1 MGTDIHSIAQ
11 IKTNTGWQ
19 TVKTCINGDRR
30 DYEFFSLLAGVRGS
44 YLPIKEPKG
53 LPELFIAENNIHIFH
68 VGLDDKDVK
77 TFYMGYHTH
86 SYYSLKEL
94 KKYLKNAIYRVDDVA
109 HKSLEDL
116 VKVLKKIKK
125 KHGLKNKEV
134 RFVFGFDS

>member
-1 MGTDIHSIAQ
+1 MGTDIHSIVQ

-19 TVKTCINGDRR
+19 TVKTCVNGDRR

-44 YLPIKEPKG
+44 CSPIKEPKG
-53 LPELFIAENNIHIFH
+53 LPKRLLTENNIHIFNL
-68 VGLDDKDVK
+68 GLEDKDIETV
-77 TFYMGYHTH
+77 YMGYHTH

-94 KKYLKNAIYRVDDVA
+94 KKYLKNTIYQVDDVA

-125 KHGLKNKEV
+125 KRGLKNKEV